1 MHLHLSVLP
10 AKNILVLVVDPAL
23 TRDQHP
29 YSTLS
34 IDMGEGYHLKLSKI
48 VFEA

>member
-1 MHLHLSVLP
+1 MRPHLSVLP
-10 AKNILVLVVDPAL
+10 VKNILVIVVDHGL

-29 YSTLS
+29 YSALS
-34 IDMGEGYHLKLSKI
+34 IDMGEGYHFKLTEI